1 VLNKFDQE
9 LIEQLQQDGRLS
21 YIDLAKLLHI
31 SERTVRNRLKN
42 LLESGIINIT
52 AMPNLDKLGYGFI
65 GIVGLQVH
73 LANVK
78 KIGQALAKH
87 PNVCY
92 LANVTGA
99 YDFIAI
105 IIAQSTREFAAFMEE
120 HVSSIPNVA
129 KTETFV
135 TLNIYKGKPGILDMS
150 QLISAL
156 PVAVSRKIKGGD
168 KI

>member
-1 VLNKFDQE
+1 MLNKFDQE

-21 YIDLAKLLHI
+21 YIALAKLLQV

-42 LLESGIINIT
+42 LLESGIINIA

-73 LANVK
+73 LADLK
-78 KIGQALAKH
+78 KIGRELAKH

-105 IIAQSTREFAAFMEE
+105 IVAQSTREFAVFMEDN
-120 HVSSIPNVA
+120 VSCIPNVT

-135 TLNIYKGKPGILDMS
+135 TLNIYKGKPGALDMS
-150 QLISAL
+150 QLVSAL
-156 PVAVSRKIKGGD
+156 PVASSKKIKGGD